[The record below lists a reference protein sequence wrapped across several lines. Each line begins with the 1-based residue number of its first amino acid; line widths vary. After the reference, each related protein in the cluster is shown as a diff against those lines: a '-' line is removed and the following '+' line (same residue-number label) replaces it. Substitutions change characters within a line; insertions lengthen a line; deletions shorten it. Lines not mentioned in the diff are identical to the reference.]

1 MARMIQRIQFSIWL
15 LMAMLAMI
23 LFVITASYLSFKSD
37 VNFLLV
43 KQDIVSDPIWRPTFY
58 IHVISGMLV
67 ILVGPFQFLKSLRT
81 KFLNWHKLGGKIY
94 AYSILL
100 LAAPTGLIMAFY
112 AEGGLWSTVA
122 FSIMSILWFVTTLM
136 AVIKIKQRKI
146 EEHKMW
152 MMRSYALSFA
162 AVTLRLLVPLFS
174 LFILDNEDLITVST
188 AWLSWMLN
196 LLVAEGMIIA
206 IQLKHKRAAY
216 AQNPN

>member
-43 KQDIVSDPIWRPTFY
+43 KQDIVNDSIWRPTFY

-67 ILVGPFQFLKSLRT
+67 ILVGPFQFLKSFRT

-196 LLVAEGMIIA
+196 LLVAEGMIFA
-206 IQLKHKRAAY
+206 IQQKHKRAAY

>member
-1 MARMIQRIQFSIWL
+1 MLRMIQRVQFSIWL

-43 KQDIVSDPIWRPTFY
+43 KQDIVNDSIWRPTFY

-67 ILVGPFQFLKSLRT
+67 ILVGPFQFLKSFQN

-112 AEGGLWSTVA
+112 AEGGVWSTVA

-174 LFILDNEDLITVST
+174 LFIFDNEDLITVST

-196 LLVAEGMIIA
+196 LLVAEGMIFA
-206 IQLKHKRAAY
+206 IQQKHKRAAY

>member
-1 MARMIQRIQFSIWL
+1 MARMIQRVQFSIWL

-43 KQDIVSDPIWRPTFY
+43 KQDIVNDSIWRPTFY

-67 ILVGPFQFLKSLRT
+67 ILVGPFQFLKSFRN
-81 KFLNWHKLGGKIY
+81 KYLNWHKLGGKIY

-100 LAAPTGLIMAFY
+100 LAGPTGLIMAFY

-196 LLVAEGMIIA
+196 LLVAEGMIFA
-206 IQLKHKRAAY
+206 IQQKHKRAAY

>member
-1 MARMIQRIQFSIWL
+1 MIQRIQFSIWL

-43 KQDIVSDPIWRPTFY
+43 KQDIVNDPIWRPTFY

-67 ILVGPFQFLKSLRT
+67 ILVGPFQFLKSFRT

-196 LLVAEGMIIA
+196 LLVAEGMIFA
-206 IQLKHKRAAY
+206 IQQKHKRAAY

>member
-67 ILVGPFQFLKSLRT
+67 ILVGPFQFLKSFRT

-196 LLVAEGMIIA
+196 LLVAEGMIFA
-206 IQLKHKRAAY
+206 IQQKHKRAAY

>member
-43 KQDIVSDPIWRPTFY
+43 KQDIVNDPIWRPTFY

-67 ILVGPFQFLKSLRT
+67 ILVGPFQFLKSFRA

-112 AEGGLWSTVA
+112 AQGGLWSTVA

-196 LLVAEGMIIA
+196 LLVAEGMIFA
-206 IQLKHKRAAY
+206 IQQKHKRAAY

>member
-1 MARMIQRIQFSIWL
+1 MA
-15 LMAMLAMI
+15 ALAMI
-23 LFVITASYLSFKSD
+23 LFVVTASYLSFKPD

-43 KQDIVSDPIWRPTFY
+43 KQDIVNDSIWRPTFY

-67 ILVGPFQFLKSLRT
+67 ILVGPFQFLKSFRS
-81 KFLNWHKLGGKIY
+81 KYLNWHKLGGKIY

-196 LLVAEGMIIA
+196 LLIAEGMIFA
-206 IQLKHKRAAY
+206 IQQKRKRAAY

>member
-15 LMAMLAMI
+15 LMAILAMI
-23 LFVITASYLSFKSD
+23 LFIITASYLSFRPN

-43 KQDIVSDPIWRPTFY
+43 KQDIVNDSIWRPTFY

-67 ILVGPFQFLKSLRT
+67 ILVGPFQFLESFRNKYLS
-81 KFLNWHKLGGKIY
+81 WHKLGGKIY

-196 LLVAEGMIIA
+196 LLVAEGMIFA
-206 IQLKHKRAAY
+206 IQQKHKRAAY

>member
-1 MARMIQRIQFSIWL
+1 MARMIQRVQFSIWL

-23 LFVITASYLSFKSD
+23 LFVITASYLSFKPD

-43 KQDIVSDPIWRPTFY
+43 KQDIVNDSIWRPTFY

-67 ILVGPFQFLKSLRT
+67 ILVGPFQFLKSFRT

-122 FSIMSILWFVTTLM
+122 FSIMSILWFVTTFM

-196 LLVAEGMIIA
+196 LLVAEGMIFA
-206 IQLKHKRAAY
+206 IQQKHKRAAY

>member
-1 MARMIQRIQFSIWL
+1 MARMMRQIQFSIWL
-15 LMAMLAMI
+15 LMAALAVI
-23 LFVITASYLSFKSD
+23 LFVITATYLSFKPD

-43 KQDIVSDPIWRPTFY
+43 KQDIVNDSIWRPTFY

-67 ILVGPFQFLKSLRT
+67 ILVGPFQFLKSFRN
-81 KFLNWHKLGGKIY
+81 KYLNWHKLGGKIY

-112 AEGGLWSTVA
+112 AEGGVWSTVA

-174 LFILDNEDLITVST
+174 LFIFDNEDLITVST

-196 LLVAEGMIIA
+196 LLVAEGMIFA
-206 IQLKHKRAAY
+206 IQQKHKRAAY

>member
-43 KQDIVSDPIWRPTFY
+43 KQDIVNDSIWRPTFY

-67 ILVGPFQFLKSLRT
+67 ILVGPFQFLKSFRT

-122 FSIMSILWFVTTLM
+122 FSIMSILCFVTTLM

-196 LLVAEGMIIA
+196 LLVAEGMIFA
-206 IQLKHKRAAY
+206 IQQKHKRAAY